1 MNPYLKYK
9 TVQAYSWTRVDML
22 ILIYDQTVS
31 TLNEGARL
39 LDQNRPQE
47 MPPVSLKAMK
57 FLLAIADGLD
67 LEKGELPTQILRLVL
82 YAIDQIRTT
91 SPDAWRSAA
100 SVMNTL
106 REGFIEIQDEARKD
120 EYEGRIPALDAVH

>member
-67 LEKGELPTQILRLVL
+67 LEKGELF
-82 YAIDQIRTT
+82 A
-91 SPDAWRSAA
+91 
-100 SVMNTL
+100 
-106 REGFIEIQDEARKD
+106 
-120 EYEGRIPALDAVH
+120 